1 LIVAA
6 VLAFLLIAVFSIKM
20 IRSKTSK
27 IDIFSKQKAELNES
41 NSGVDLK
48 VLFNN
53 KSHFQNL
60 ESQSKLDGLDDNSI
74 KE

>member
-1 LIVAA
+1 MIVAA

-20 IRSKTSK
+20 IRNKTSK

>member
-20 IRSKTSK
+20 IRNKTSK